1 MYACVHPRYSA
12 HDNPTPPQFWTS
24 FYEQAAQV
32 RIPTYDD
39 LSSLQETSSGAAME
53 EPRASSRPED
63 LSVASGFNVDTFNPD
78 RTPSESSFVPAQA
91 AVSSTPAA
99 TVART
104 RGANDASFTPLSPGT
119 DPSWGMSLESPLVRL
134 DRELREFARADPQPA
149 STSPSSDL
157 SSEADLTVGNVA
169 AVAAKDTAHAVPTPG
184 SASAP
189 SNTRVIRPTVQTHDV
204 PPLSFRHN
212 PATPARN
219 PYIPAHSD
227 PRNWSGIVDL
237 RSPQPPALSSAVSA
251 AGTEKYDEPTL
262 PAGMSPP
269 VMIPFATLPSLGRS
283 PVRTAAE
290 NIRRAL
296 VRDALRAG
304 GGDSNISAS
313 ASGSVVPTPPSLARY
328 TRGTSA
334 SQSSSSSLRPD
345 LELES
350 MIRRVQDPSQPH
362 WWRSSAASSTSS
374 TSIPEKSLS
383 TPSYYTT
390 PAPSTH
396 AYAHETLPVLPEA
409 PLPTPSG
416 VTLPVPGGEPETTI
430 DAMPESDDAS
440 ASTSTFSSSG
450 EDSVH
455 NTAHPSAAFL
465 LASRQRGRHDY
476 DDDEDE
482 DDELDH
488 DDGFDDSLDAAGD
501 ADAGVAPVHPFA
513 RVRASVH
520 GDYEDDSF
528 DSLESGE
535 EEEMPEE
542 TVFGLRPAEHNEAA
556 RLQPQLRMYGEELLQ
571 DTMGIGTRL
580 ARAGRIEE
588 SPTPWGTGGGGG
600 RSG

>member
-1 MYACVHPRYSA
+1 M
-12 HDNPTPPQFWTS
+12 
-24 FYEQAAQV
+24 

-39 LSSLQETSSGAAME
+39 LSSLQETSSGAAIE
-53 EPRASSRPED
+53 EPHASSRPED
-63 LSVASGFNVDTFNPD
+63 LSVASRFNTDTFNPN
-78 RTPSESSFVPAQA
+78 RTPSETSFVPAQA

-104 RGANDASFTPLSPGT
+104 RGANDTPFTPLPPGT

-134 DRELREFARADPQPA
+134 DRELREFVRADPQPA
-149 STSPSSDL
+149 STSASSDL
-157 SSEADLTVGNVA
+157 FPEGDLTGNVA
-169 AVAAKDTAHAVPTPG
+169 TVAAEETMHAAPTP
-184 SASAP
+184 ASAP
-189 SNTRVIRPTVQTHDV
+189 VSSRTRIIRPSVQTHDV
-204 PPLSFRHN
+204 PPVSLRRN

-237 RSPQPPALSSAVSA
+237 RSPQPPAQPFSAVSA
-251 AGTEKYDEPTL
+251 AGTEKDEPTL

-269 VMIPFATLPSLGRS
+269 VMVPFATLPSLGRS
-283 PVRTAAE
+283 PVKTAAE
-290 NIRRAL
+290 NIRHAL

-304 GGDSNISAS
+304 GGASNVSAS

-328 TRGTSA
+328 TRGTST
-334 SQSSSSSLRPD
+334 SQNSNSSLRPD

-374 TSIPEKSLS
+374 TSIPNKSLS
-383 TPSYYTT
+383 TPPYYTT
-390 PAPSTH
+390 PAPSAH
-396 AYAHETLPVLPEA
+396 AYAHEAVAVSPET
-409 PLPTPSG
+409 PLPTHSG
-416 VTLPVPGGEPETTI
+416 VALPVTGGDETTI

-440 ASTSTFSSSG
+440 VSTSTFSSSG

-488 DDGFDDSLDAAGD
+488 DDGFDDSLDASGD

-513 RVRASVH
+513 RARASVH
-520 GDYEDDSF
+520 GEYEDDSF
-528 DSLESGE
+528 DSLEGGE
-535 EEEMPEE
+535 GEEMPEE
-542 TVFGLRPAEHNEAA
+542 TVFGLRPVERNEAA
-556 RLQPQLRMYGEELLQ
+556 RLQPQLRMYGEDLLQ

-600 RSG
+600 RTG

>member
-1 MYACVHPRYSA
+1 M
-12 HDNPTPPQFWTS
+12 
-24 FYEQAAQV
+24 
-32 RIPTYDD
+32 
-39 LSSLQETSSGAAME
+39 
-53 EPRASSRPED
+53 
-63 LSVASGFNVDTFNPD
+63 
-78 RTPSESSFVPAQA
+78 
-91 AVSSTPAA
+91 
-99 TVART
+99 
-104 RGANDASFTPLSPGT
+104 
-119 DPSWGMSLESPLVRL
+119 RL
-134 DRELREFARADPQPA
+134 DREFREFARADPQPA
-149 STSPSSDL
+149 STSASSDL
-157 SSEADLTVGNVA
+157 FSSADLTVGNVA
-169 AVAAKDTAHAVPTPG
+169 TGAAGEAVHAAPTPA
-184 SASAP
+184 SAPAP
-189 SNTRVIRPTVQTHDV
+189 SNTRLIRPTVRAHDV
-204 PPLSFRHN
+204 SPLTFRRN

-219 PYIPAHSD
+219 PYIPAHSN

-237 RSPQPPALSSAVSA
+237 RSPQPPALSFSAVPG
-251 AGTEKYDEPTL
+251 AGTEKDDEPTL

-269 VMIPFATLPSLGRS
+269 VMVPFATLPSLGRS
-283 PVRTAAE
+283 PVKTAAE
-290 NIRRAL
+290 NIRRTL

-304 GGDSNISAS
+304 GGNSNVSAS
-313 ASGSVVPTPPSLARY
+313 ASGSGSGSLVPTPPSLTRY
-328 TRGTSA
+328 TRSTSA
-334 SQSSSSSLRPD
+334 SQNSSSSIRPD

-362 WWRSSAASSTSS
+362 WWRSSAASSTST
-374 TSIPEKSLS
+374 TSIPDKSLS

-396 AYAHETLPVLPEA
+396 AYAHETVPVLPEM
-409 PLPTPSG
+409 PLPAPSG
-416 VTLPVPGGEPETTI
+416 VSLPVPGGIADTTV

-440 ASTSTFSSSG
+440 VSTSTFSSSG

-501 ADAGVAPVHPFA
+501 GDGDVAPVHPFA
-513 RVRASVH
+513 RAIH
-520 GDYEDDSF
+520 GEYEDDSF
-528 DSLESGE
+528 DSLEGGE
-535 EEEMPEE
+535 GEEMPEE
-542 TVFGLRPAEHNEAA
+542 TVFGLRPAERDEAA

>member
-1 MYACVHPRYSA
+1 M
-12 HDNPTPPQFWTS
+12 
-24 FYEQAAQV
+24 

-39 LSSLQETSSGAAME
+39 LSSLQEISSDPATE
-53 EPRASSRPED
+53 EPRASPRPEN
-63 LSVASGFNVDTFNPD
+63 LSVASGFNDDTFDPN
-78 RTPSESSFVPAQA
+78 RTPSETSFVPAQA

-104 RGANDASFTPLSPGT
+104 LGANDASFTPLPPGT

-149 STSPSSDL
+149 STSASSDL
-157 SSEADLTVGNVA
+157 FSEADLTVGDVA
-169 AVAAKDTAHAVPTPG
+169 TISAGKTVHAAPIPAPAP
-184 SASAP
+184 AP
-189 SNTRVIRPTVQTHDV
+189 SNTRVMRPTVQSHDV
-204 PPLSFRHN
+204 PPLSFRRN

-219 PYIPAHSD
+219 PYIPPHSD
-227 PRNWSGIVDL
+227 LRNWSGIVDL
-237 RSPQPPALSSAVSA
+237 RSPQPPALSFSAVSA
-251 AGTEKYDEPTL
+251 AGTEKDDEPTL

-269 VMIPFATLPSLGRS
+269 VMVPFATLPSLGRS
-283 PVRTAAE
+283 PVRSAAE
-290 NIRRAL
+290 NIRHAL
-296 VRDALRAG
+296 VRDALRVG
-304 GGDSNISAS
+304 GGDSNVSAN
-313 ASGSVVPTPPSLARY
+313 ATGSGSGSIVPTPPSLTRY
-328 TRGTSA
+328 TRGASA
-334 SQSSSSSLRPD
+334 SQNTSSSFRPD
-345 LELES
+345 LELDS

-374 TSIPEKSLS
+374 ASIPDKSLS

-396 AYAHETLPVLPEA
+396 AYTHEVVPVIPEI

-416 VTLPVPGGEPETTI
+416 VILPAPGGDAETTI

-455 NTAHPSAAFL
+455 DTAHPSAAFL

-476 DDDEDE
+476 DDDDDD

-488 DDGFDDSLDAAGD
+488 DDSFDDSLDVAGD
-501 ADAGVAPVHPFA
+501 AGVGVAPVHPFA
-513 RVRASVH
+513 RARASVH
-520 GDYEDDSF
+520 GEYEDDSF
-528 DSLESGE
+528 DSLEGEE

-542 TVFGLRPAEHNEAA
+542 TVFGLRPAERNEAA
-556 RLQPQLRMYGEELLQ
+556 RLQPQLHMYGEELLQ

-588 SPTPWGTGGGGG
+588 SPTPWGTGSGG

>member
-1 MYACVHPRYSA
+1 
-12 HDNPTPPQFWTS
+12 
-24 FYEQAAQV
+24 
-32 RIPTYDD
+32 
-39 LSSLQETSSGAAME
+39 
-53 EPRASSRPED
+53 
-63 LSVASGFNVDTFNPD
+63 
-78 RTPSESSFVPAQA
+78 
-91 AVSSTPAA
+91 
-99 TVART
+99 
-104 RGANDASFTPLSPGT
+104 
-119 DPSWGMSLESPLVRL
+119 MSLESPLVRL
-134 DRELREFARADPQPA
+134 DRELREFVRADPQLA
-149 STSPSSDL
+149 STSASSDL
-157 SSEADLTVGNVA
+157 FSEADLTGNVA
-169 AVAAKDTAHAVPTPG
+169 TVAAEETVHAAPTP
-184 SASAP
+184 ASAPVP
-189 SNTRVIRPTVQTHDV
+189 SNTRIIRPSVQTHDV
-204 PPLSFRHN
+204 PPLSFRRI

-237 RSPQPPALSSAVSA
+237 RSPQPPTQSFSAISA
-251 AGTEKYDEPTL
+251 AGTEKDELTL

-269 VMIPFATLPSLGRS
+269 VMVPFATLPSLGRS
-283 PVRTAAE
+283 PVKTAAE

-296 VRDALRAG
+296 VRDALHAG
-304 GGDSNISAS
+304 GGASNVSAS

-328 TRGTSA
+328 TRGTST
-334 SQSSSSSLRPD
+334 SQNSNSSLRPD

-374 TSIPEKSLS
+374 TSIPDKSLS
-383 TPSYYTT
+383 TPPYYTT
-390 PAPSTH
+390 PVPSTH
-396 AYAHETLPVLPEA
+396 AYAHDVVAVLPEA

-416 VTLPVPGGEPETTI
+416 VTLPVTGGDAETTI
-430 DAMPESDDAS
+430 DAIPESDDAS

-482 DDELDH
+482 DDELDL
-488 DDGFDDSLDAAGD
+488 DDSFDNSLNAAGD

-513 RVRASVH
+513 RARVSVH
-520 GDYEDDSF
+520 GEYDDDSF
-528 DSLESGE
+528 DSLEGGEGE
-535 EEEMPEE
+535 EMLEE
-542 TVFGLRPAEHNEAA
+542 TVFGLRPAERNDAA
-556 RLQPQLRMYGEELLQ
+556 RLHSQLRMYGEDLLQ

-600 RSG
+600 RTG

>member
-1 MYACVHPRYSA
+1 MRLYTSRYIS
-12 HDNPTPPQFWTS
+12 HISITPPPPQFWTS

-32 RIPTYDD
+32 RIPTYED
-39 LSSLQETSSGAAME
+39 LSSLQETSSVAATE
-53 EPRASSRPED
+53 ERRASSCPED
-63 LSVASGFNVDTFNPD
+63 LSVEPGSNTDTFNPD
-78 RTPSESSFVPAQA
+78 HTPSETSFIPAQA

-104 RGANDASFTPLSPGT
+104 RGANDASSTPLPPGT

-149 STSPSSDL
+149 STSASSDL
-157 SSEADLTVGNVA
+157 FSEADLTVGNVA
-169 AVAAKDTAHAVPTPG
+169 TAAGEETVHAAPTP
-184 SASAP
+184 ASAP
-189 SNTRVIRPTVQTHDV
+189 AHSNTRVIKPTVQTDDV
-204 PPLSFRHN
+204 PPLSFRRN
-212 PATPARN
+212 PVTPARN

-237 RSPQPPALSSAVSA
+237 RSPQPPALPFSAVPPAS
-251 AGTEKYDEPTL
+251 TEEEEPTL

-269 VMIPFATLPSLGRS
+269 VMVPFATLPSLGRS
-283 PVRTAAE
+283 PVRAAAE

-296 VRDALRAG
+296 VRNALRAG
-304 GGDSNISAS
+304 GDDSNVGSS

-334 SQSSSSSLRPD
+334 SQNSSSSLRPD

-350 MIRRVQDPSQPH
+350 MIRRVQNPGEPH
-362 WWRSSAASSTSS
+362 WWRSSATSSTSS
-374 TSIPEKSLS
+374 TSIPHESLS
-383 TPSYYTT
+383 TPSYYTM

-396 AYAHETLPVLPEA
+396 AYAHESVPVLPEA

-416 VTLPVPGGEPETTI
+416 VTSEIPGGDTETTI

-440 ASTSTFSSSG
+440 ASSS

-465 LASRQRGRHDY
+465 LASRQRGRNDY
-476 DDDEDE
+476 DDEDE
-482 DDELDH
+482 DDELYH
-488 DDGFDDSLDAAGD
+488 DDSFDDSLDAAGD

-513 RVRASVH
+513 RAHASVH

-528 DSLESGE
+528 DSLEGGDG
-535 EEEMPEE
+535 EEMPEE
-542 TVFGLRPAEHNEAA
+542 TVFGLRPAEPNEAA
-556 RLQPQLRMYGEELLQ
+556 RLHPQLRMYGEELLQ
-571 DTMGIGTRL
+571 DTMDIGTRL

-600 RSG
+600 GGGRSG

>member
-1 MYACVHPRYSA
+1 
-12 HDNPTPPQFWTS
+12 
-24 FYEQAAQV
+24 
-32 RIPTYDD
+32 
-39 LSSLQETSSGAAME
+39 ME

-63 LSVASGFNVDTFNPD
+63 LSVASGFNTDTFNPD

-104 RGANDASFTPLSPGT
+104 REANNAPFTPLPPGT

-157 SSEADLTVGNVA
+157 FSEADLTVGNVA
-169 AVAAKDTAHAVPTPG
+169 TVAAEETVHAVPTSG
-184 SASAP
+184 S
-189 SNTRVIRPTVQTHDV
+189 IRPTVQTHDV

-237 RSPQPPALSSAVSA
+237 RSPQPPALSFSAASA
-251 AGTEKYDEPTL
+251 AGTEKDDEPTL

-269 VMIPFATLPSLGRS
+269 VMVPFATLPSLGRS
-283 PVRTAAE
+283 PVRAAAE

-304 GGDSNISAS
+304 GGDSNVSAS

-334 SQSSSSSLRPD
+334 SQNSSSSLRPD
-345 LELES
+345 LELDS

-374 TSIPEKSLS
+374 TSIPDKSLS

-396 AYAHETLPVLPEA
+396 AYAREAVPVLPEVH
-409 PLPTPSG
+409 LPTPSG
-416 VTLPVPGGEPETTI
+416 VTLPVPGGDAETTI

-488 DDGFDDSLDAAGD
+488 DDSFDDSLDAAGD
-501 ADAGVAPVHPFA
+501 ADAPVHPFA
-513 RVRASVH
+513 RASVH

-528 DSLESGE
+528 DSLEGGE
-535 EEEMPEE
+535 GEEMPEE
-542 TVFGLRPAEHNEAA
+542 TVFGLRSAEAA
-556 RLQPQLRMYGEELLQ
+556 RPQPQLRMYGEELLQ
-571 DTMGIGTRL
+571 DTMDIGTRL

-588 SPTPWGTGGGGG
+588 SPTPWGAGGGGG